1 MTPSPYSTSEQARSP
16 AFSASLLIMI
26 GIVLATFCVIHGGLS
41 IIQSA
46 RHASLP
52 GVLLGSVVIAA
63 GLGGCGLLCGLA
75 WLITRPV
82 FWKRLAGPARPLEPH
97 GEGDE
102 DADHSQLHWPVM
114 TATLQHEHEAILQL
128 SERIE
133 QLMAR
138 IDEVESTVMLSPDE
152 LRQRRTERQS
162 QRLEQFRS
170 RIREAMDQQDFAQA
184 QHVLDE
190 LAREQPGREEVAS
203 LQARLDQA
211 RNQAEG
217 EQFSNAVQRV
227 EDLMAVSRFE
237 EALEAAR
244 RLRDAHPDAKGAEA
258 LVGRV
263 QREHDAYRDERR
275 SRLYRQVEKLVTA
288 RQWGKAV
295 QSAEEFLD
303 AYPDAKEAELVRVQM
318 DTLRENARIEEV
330 RAYRDRIRD
339 YIERRRF
346 SEAIELAQEVIRD
359 HPDTAAAQELRQQ
372 LPRLK
377 QLAADRI

>member
-1 MTPSPYSTSEQARSP
+1 MTPAPYSTSEQVRPP
-16 AFSASLLIMI
+16 ALSASLLIMA
-26 GIVLATFCVIHGGLS
+26 GIVLATLSVIYGGL
-41 IIQSA
+41 IITQSA
-46 RHASLP
+46 RIGSVS
-52 GVLLGSVVIAA
+52 GVLLGCLTMAG

-82 FWKRLAGPARPLEPH
+82 FWKRLAPPVGPANPPPD
-97 GEGDE
+97 GEE

-114 TATLQHEHEAILQL
+114 TATLQHEHQAILNL

-133 QLMAR
+133 QLMTR
-138 IDEVESTVMLSPDE
+138 IDEIESTVMLSPEE
-152 LRQRRTERQS
+152 LQQRRTQRQS
-162 QRLEQFRS
+162 ERIEQYRS
-170 RIREAMDQQDFAQA
+170 QIREAMEQQDFAQA
-184 QHVLDE
+184 RHVLDE
-190 LAREQPGREEVAS
+190 LAREEPGGGEVESLLAELEE
-203 LQARLDQA
+203 A

-237 EALEAAR
+237 QALEAAR
-244 RLRDAHPDAKGAEA
+244 RLRDAHPDAKGAQA
-258 LVGRV
+258 LVDRV

-275 SRLYRQVEKLVTA
+275 SRLYGQVEKLVTA
-288 RQWGKAV
+288 RRWGKAV
-295 QSAEEFLD
+295 QAAEEFLE
-303 AYPDAKEAELVRVQM
+303 AYPDAPEAELVGVQM

-346 SEAIELAQEVIRD
+346 SEAIELAREVIRD

-377 QLAADRI
+377 QLAADKI